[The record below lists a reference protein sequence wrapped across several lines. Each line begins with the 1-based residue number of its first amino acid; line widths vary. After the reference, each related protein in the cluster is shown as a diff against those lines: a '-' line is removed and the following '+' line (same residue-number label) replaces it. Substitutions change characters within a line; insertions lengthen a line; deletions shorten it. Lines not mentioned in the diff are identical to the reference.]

1 VTILGKIVVPPED
14 AVRTRASAIGKY
26 VSLASSSWYTSGTLL
41 TAAVAVAGLLV
52 LIVVVAAG
60 PTRGKGAAD
69 SPVVNPLLQAWAD
82 VVDVSAVNDQVA
94 ADIDDFLR
102 SYSRMLWFARRE
114 LGFRLVS
121 VVSSQVTPPPSEFI
135 APIDVLA
142 TVRAKRELLRG
153 AARPDSS

>member
-69 SPVVNPLLQAWAD
+69 RPAVNPLLQAWAD
-82 VVDVSAVNDQVA
+82 VVDVSAVTDQVA

-102 SYSRMLWFARRE
+102 SYSRMFWFA
-114 LGFRLVS
+114 RLVS
-121 VVSSQVTPPPSEFI
+121 VVSSQITPPPSEFI

-153 AARPDSS
+153 ATRPDSS